1 MKLKTGREQQI
12 GHTKGSWIES
22 LMFLAHLDVFYYL
35 LVYRSMQHGMYFF
48 FTPIMSTTISIQS
61 KAYMWE
67 GLRKILIRGLL
78 ADPIPNSPNYYH
90 KNCVVESKENY

>member
-1 MKLKTGREQQI
+1 
-12 GHTKGSWIES
+12 
-22 LMFLAHLDVFYYL
+22 
-35 LVYRSMQHGMYFF
+35 
-48 FTPIMSTTISIQS
+48 MSTTISIQS

-78 ADPIPNSPNYYH
+78 ADPIPNSPNYYY